1 MVFRHIVIHMKTI
14 TVHVSEPI
22 YREYQE
28 FAKRTDRKTAELI
41 REAMELYRAQRIR
54 QRQTHSLLE
63 HEPADMG
70 KPLKP
75 SRSRADLL
83 EDFFDDRD

>member
-1 MVFRHIVIHMKTI
+1 MKAI

-22 YREYQE
+22 YREFQD

-41 REAMELYRAQRIR
+41 REAMELYRTQCIR
-54 QRQTHSLLE
+54 QRESHSLLD
-63 HEPADMG
+63 HEPVDMG

-83 EDFFDDRD
+83 EDFLDDRI